1 MPHTSA
7 PTAATAT
14 TATAATPSRTLAHRL
29 ATVERRRRARC
40 STTTANRELRNL
52 HSSVRA
58 VFAEWLIDGLGAA
71 GVPATRPVRASV
83 AG

>member
-14 TATAATPSRTLAHRL
+14 TATAATPSRTPSHRL
-29 ATVERRRRARC
+29 ATVERRARC
-40 STTTANRELRNL
+40 STTTANREMRNL

-71 GVPATRPVRASV
+71 GVPATQPVRASV

>member
-29 ATVERRRRARC
+29 ATVERRRQILE
-40 STTTANRELRNL
+40 TARELL
-52 HSSVRA
+52 DTESIDDISVEA
-58 VFAEWLIDGLGAA
+58 VAKHA
-71 GVPATRPVRASV
+71 GVSPGPLFHYYRQPRDA
-83 AG
+83 